1 MSKVI
6 KLGNYKGIEFKVE
19 KVPVSNEEV
28 EQQIQMILAQSSQT
42 EEKDGD
48 TVENGDIATI
58 DFVGL
63 KDDVAFEGGTG
74 NDYDLEIGSGSF
86 IPGFEEQM
94 IGMKVNETR
103 DLNLTFPENY
113 QAEDLAGQDVVF
125 KVTVKKL
132 SVKKEAELNDDFV
145 EGLGVPEIK
154 TVEDLKAYINEG
166 LQQQH
171 DQQYEAQKENTIF
184 DAFMADSEVELDDD
198 AIDEALDRQMSYM
211 ANQMMA
217 QGIQLDQYLQMTG
230 MDEEKL
236 REQMKPSATQQAKLE
251 ALIDE
256 IIAVEKIV
264 VTEEVL
270 DEQLNMVGQAN
281 QMTKEQVL
289 EKIDLEIASEFITM
303 ASKLLEIK
311 SRYLLYKQKDNNEV
325 EDPRL
330 ELMEKLEEYKKFKL
344 ASQDLKDNI
353 TYVDD
358 LYYRKKEEIIID
370 DSMNID
376 DISIDAIKNILPYI
390 LKVKSEDNK
399 PHKYEKLDKIVRG
412 RIVPVEEKIAYIR
425 EIISRDNEVSFIKVI
440 ENVDKDEVIA
450 TFLSVLELIKSRE
463 IVVYQDLFF
472 DDILIKKNLES

>member
-28 EQQIQMILAQSSQT
+28 EQQIQMILTQSSQT

-132 SVKKEAELNDDFV
+132 SVKKAAELNDDFV

-184 DAFMADSEVELDDD
+184 DAFMADSEVELD
-198 AIDEALDRQMSYM
+198 DEALDRQMSYM

-256 IIAVEKIV
+256 IIAVENIV

-289 EKIDLEIASEFITM
+289 EKIDLEGFKRDLSRMQASRI
-303 ASKLLEIK
+303 IV
-311 SRYLLYKQKDNNEV
+311 NNAV
-325 EDPRL
+325 E
-330 ELMEKLEEYKKFKL
+330 K
-344 ASQDLKDNI
+344 
-353 TYVDD
+353 
-358 LYYRKKEEIIID
+358 
-370 DSMNID
+370 
-376 DISIDAIKNILPYI
+376 
-390 LKVKSEDNK
+390 
-399 PHKYEKLDKIVRG
+399 
-412 RIVPVEEKIAYIR
+412 
-425 EIISRDNEVSFIKVI
+425 
-440 ENVDKDEVIA
+440 
-450 TFLSVLELIKSRE
+450 
-463 IVVYQDLFF
+463 
-472 DDILIKKNLES
+472 

>member
-28 EQQIQMILAQSSQT
+28 EQQIQMILTQSSQT

-48 TVENGDIATI
+48 TVEN
-58 DFVGL
+58 
-63 KDDVAFEGGTG
+63 DDVAFEGGTG

-184 DAFMADSEVELDDD
+184 DTFMNDCSRNSIRSILTN
-198 AIDEALDRQMSYM
+198 DRY
-211 ANQMMA
+211 
-217 QGIQLDQYLQMTG
+217 G
-230 MDEEKL
+230 
-236 REQMKPSATQQAKLE
+236 
-251 ALIDE
+251 
-256 IIAVEKIV
+256 
-264 VTEEVL
+264 
-270 DEQLNMVGQAN
+270 
-281 QMTKEQVL
+281 
-289 EKIDLEIASEFITM
+289 
-303 ASKLLEIK
+303 
-311 SRYLLYKQKDNNEV
+311 
-325 EDPRL
+325 
-330 ELMEKLEEYKKFKL
+330 
-344 ASQDLKDNI
+344 
-353 TYVDD
+353 
-358 LYYRKKEEIIID
+358 
-370 DSMNID
+370 
-376 DISIDAIKNILPYI
+376 
-390 LKVKSEDNK
+390 
-399 PHKYEKLDKIVRG
+399 
-412 RIVPVEEKIAYIR
+412 
-425 EIISRDNEVSFIKVI
+425 
-440 ENVDKDEVIA
+440 
-450 TFLSVLELIKSRE
+450 
-463 IVVYQDLFF
+463 
-472 DDILIKKNLES
+472 

>member
-132 SVKKEAELNDDFV
+132 SVKKDAELNDAFV

-171 DQQYEAQKENTIF
+171 
-184 DAFMADSEVELDDD
+184 
-198 AIDEALDRQMSYM
+198 
-211 ANQMMA
+211 
-217 QGIQLDQYLQMTG
+217 QYLQMTG

-236 REQMKPSATQQAKLE
+236 REQMRPSATQQAKLE

-256 IIAVEKIV
+256 IIAVENIV

-289 EKIDLEIASEFITM
+289 EKIDLEGFKRDLSRMQASRI
-303 ASKLLEIK
+303 IV
-311 SRYLLYKQKDNNEV
+311 NNAV
-325 EDPRL
+325 E
-330 ELMEKLEEYKKFKL
+330 K
-344 ASQDLKDNI
+344 
-353 TYVDD
+353 
-358 LYYRKKEEIIID
+358 
-370 DSMNID
+370 
-376 DISIDAIKNILPYI
+376 
-390 LKVKSEDNK
+390 
-399 PHKYEKLDKIVRG
+399 
-412 RIVPVEEKIAYIR
+412 
-425 EIISRDNEVSFIKVI
+425 
-440 ENVDKDEVIA
+440 
-450 TFLSVLELIKSRE
+450 
-463 IVVYQDLFF
+463 
-472 DDILIKKNLES
+472 

>member
-1 MSKVI
+1 
-6 KLGNYKGIEFKVE
+6 
-19 KVPVSNEEV
+19 
-28 EQQIQMILAQSSQT
+28 
-42 EEKDGD
+42 
-48 TVENGDIATI
+48 
-58 DFVGL
+58 
-63 KDDVAFEGGTG
+63 
-74 NDYDLEIGSGSF
+74 
-86 IPGFEEQM
+86 M

-154 TVEDLKAYINEG
+154 TVEDLKAYIKEG

-184 DAFMADSEVELDDD
+184 DTFMNDCEVELDED

-256 IIAVEKIV
+256 IIAVENIV
-264 VTEEVL
+264 VTEAVL
-270 DEQLNMVGQAN
+270 DEQLNMVAQAN

-289 EKIDLEIASEFITM
+289 EKIDLEGFKRDLSRMQASRI
-303 ASKLLEIK
+303 IV
-311 SRYLLYKQKDNNEV
+311 NNAV
-325 EDPRL
+325 E
-330 ELMEKLEEYKKFKL
+330 K
-344 ASQDLKDNI
+344 
-353 TYVDD
+353 
-358 LYYRKKEEIIID
+358 
-370 DSMNID
+370 
-376 DISIDAIKNILPYI
+376 
-390 LKVKSEDNK
+390 
-399 PHKYEKLDKIVRG
+399 
-412 RIVPVEEKIAYIR
+412 
-425 EIISRDNEVSFIKVI
+425 
-440 ENVDKDEVIA
+440 
-450 TFLSVLELIKSRE
+450 
-463 IVVYQDLFF
+463 
-472 DDILIKKNLES
+472 

>member
-63 KDDVAFEGGTG
+63 KDVGDPIELAKK
-74 NDYDLEIGSGSF
+74 YDLEIGSGSF

-184 DAFMADSEVELDDD
+184 DAFMADSEVELDEDT
-198 AIDEALDRQMSYM
+198 IDEALDRQMSYM

-251 ALIDE
+251 TLIDE
-256 IIAVEKIV
+256 IIAVENIV
-264 VTEEVL
+264 VSEEVL
-270 DEQLNMVGQAN
+270 EEQLNMVAQAN

-289 EKIDLEIASEFITM
+289 EKIDLEGFKRDLSRMQASRI
-303 ASKLLEIK
+303 IV
-311 SRYLLYKQKDNNEV
+311 NNAV
-325 EDPRL
+325 E
-330 ELMEKLEEYKKFKL
+330 K
-344 ASQDLKDNI
+344 
-353 TYVDD
+353 
-358 LYYRKKEEIIID
+358 
-370 DSMNID
+370 
-376 DISIDAIKNILPYI
+376 
-390 LKVKSEDNK
+390 
-399 PHKYEKLDKIVRG
+399 
-412 RIVPVEEKIAYIR
+412 
-425 EIISRDNEVSFIKVI
+425 
-440 ENVDKDEVIA
+440 
-450 TFLSVLELIKSRE
+450 
-463 IVVYQDLFF
+463 
-472 DDILIKKNLES
+472 

>member
-19 KVPVSNEEV
+19 KVPVSDEEV

-86 IPGFEEQM
+86 IPGFEDQM

-113 QAEDLAGQDVVF
+113 QAAELAGQDVVF

-132 SVKKEAELNDDFV
+132 SVKKDAELNDAFV

-166 LQQQH
+166 LQQQ
-171 DQQYEAQKENTIF
+171 YETQKENTIF

-256 IIAVEKIV
+256 IIAVENIV

-270 DEQLNMVGQAN
+270 EEQLNMVAQAN

-289 EKIDLEIASEFITM
+289 EKIDLEGFKRDLSRMQASRI
-303 ASKLLEIK
+303 IV
-311 SRYLLYKQKDNNEV
+311 NNAV
-325 EDPRL
+325 E
-330 ELMEKLEEYKKFKL
+330 K
-344 ASQDLKDNI
+344 
-353 TYVDD
+353 
-358 LYYRKKEEIIID
+358 
-370 DSMNID
+370 
-376 DISIDAIKNILPYI
+376 
-390 LKVKSEDNK
+390 
-399 PHKYEKLDKIVRG
+399 
-412 RIVPVEEKIAYIR
+412 
-425 EIISRDNEVSFIKVI
+425 
-440 ENVDKDEVIA
+440 
-450 TFLSVLELIKSRE
+450 
-463 IVVYQDLFF
+463 
-472 DDILIKKNLES
+472 

>member
-184 DAFMADSEVELDDD
+184 DTFMNDCEVELD

-256 IIAVEKIV
+256 IIAVENIV
-264 VTEEVL
+264 VSEEVL
-270 DEQLNMVGQAN
+270 EEQLNMVAQAN

-289 EKIDLEIASEFITM
+289 EKIDLEGFKRDLSRMQASRI
-303 ASKLLEIK
+303 IV
-311 SRYLLYKQKDNNEV
+311 NNAV
-325 EDPRL
+325 E
-330 ELMEKLEEYKKFKL
+330 K
-344 ASQDLKDNI
+344 
-353 TYVDD
+353 
-358 LYYRKKEEIIID
+358 
-370 DSMNID
+370 
-376 DISIDAIKNILPYI
+376 
-390 LKVKSEDNK
+390 
-399 PHKYEKLDKIVRG
+399 
-412 RIVPVEEKIAYIR
+412 
-425 EIISRDNEVSFIKVI
+425 
-440 ENVDKDEVIA
+440 
-450 TFLSVLELIKSRE
+450 
-463 IVVYQDLFF
+463 
-472 DDILIKKNLES
+472 

>member
-1 MSKVI
+1 MIEKGKSFIFTADVATKPEV
-6 KLGNYKGIEFKVE
+6 KLGEYKGLEVDKVSTRVTQKEVDAKIQEEAE
-19 KVPVSNEEV
+19 KNAREVVVTDRPV
-28 EQQIQMILAQSSQT
+28 A
-42 EEKDGD
+42 DGD
-48 TVENGDIATI
+48 EVIL
-58 DFVGL
+58 DFEGFVDGE
-63 KDDVAFEGGTG
+63 AFEGGKGENYPLT
-74 NDYDLEIGSGSF
+74 IGSGSF
-86 IPGFEEQM
+86 IPGFEDQM

-113 QAEDLAGQDVVF
+113 QAAELAGQDVVF

-132 SVKKEAELNDDFV
+132 SVKKDAELNDAFV

-171 DQQYEAQKENTIF
+171 DQQYETQKENTIF

-289 EKIDLEIASEFITM
+289 EKIDLEGFKRDLSRMQASRLIV
-303 ASKLLEIK
+303 
-311 SRYLLYKQKDNNEV
+311 NNAV
-325 EDPRL
+325 E
-330 ELMEKLEEYKKFKL
+330 K
-344 ASQDLKDNI
+344 
-353 TYVDD
+353 
-358 LYYRKKEEIIID
+358 
-370 DSMNID
+370 
-376 DISIDAIKNILPYI
+376 
-390 LKVKSEDNK
+390 
-399 PHKYEKLDKIVRG
+399 
-412 RIVPVEEKIAYIR
+412 
-425 EIISRDNEVSFIKVI
+425 
-440 ENVDKDEVIA
+440 
-450 TFLSVLELIKSRE
+450 
-463 IVVYQDLFF
+463 
-472 DDILIKKNLES
+472 

>member
-63 KDDVAFEGGTG
+63 KDDVAFEGGIG

-198 AIDEALDRQMSYM
+198 AIDEALDRQM
-211 ANQMMA
+211 MA

-256 IIAVEKIV
+256 IIAVENIV
-264 VTEEVL
+264 VSEEVL
-270 DEQLNMVGQAN
+270 EEQLNMVAQAN

-289 EKIDLEIASEFITM
+289 EKIDLEGFKRDLSRMQASRI
-303 ASKLLEIK
+303 IV
-311 SRYLLYKQKDNNEV
+311 NNAV
-325 EDPRL
+325 E
-330 ELMEKLEEYKKFKL
+330 K
-344 ASQDLKDNI
+344 
-353 TYVDD
+353 
-358 LYYRKKEEIIID
+358 
-370 DSMNID
+370 
-376 DISIDAIKNILPYI
+376 
-390 LKVKSEDNK
+390 
-399 PHKYEKLDKIVRG
+399 
-412 RIVPVEEKIAYIR
+412 
-425 EIISRDNEVSFIKVI
+425 
-440 ENVDKDEVIA
+440 
-450 TFLSVLELIKSRE
+450 
-463 IVVYQDLFF
+463 
-472 DDILIKKNLES
+472 

>member
-184 DAFMADSEVELDDD
+184 CIIGDGESQEGQNWEAVMFAAQQKLGNLILFVDDNK
-198 AIDEALDRQMSYM
+198 Q
-211 ANQMMA
+211 
-217 QGIQLDQYLQMTG
+217 QLDNMTSKICN
-230 MDEEKL
+230 MDSFAEKFRSFHWDVQEVDGHNIEEIDKAIEAPVSGKPKFICCHTIKGKGVSFMENQVGWHGRPL
-236 REQMKPSATQQAKLE
+236 KPEEFETAMKELE
-251 ALIDE
+251 A
-256 IIAVEKIV
+256 
-264 VTEEVL
+264 
-270 DEQLNMVGQAN
+270 
-281 QMTKEQVL
+281 
-289 EKIDLEIASEFITM
+289 
-303 ASKLLEIK
+303 
-311 SRYLLYKQKDNNEV
+311 
-325 EDPRL
+325 
-330 ELMEKLEEYKKFKL
+330 
-344 ASQDLKDNI
+344 
-353 TYVDD
+353 
-358 LYYRKKEEIIID
+358 
-370 DSMNID
+370 
-376 DISIDAIKNILPYI
+376 
-390 LKVKSEDNK
+390 
-399 PHKYEKLDKIVRG
+399 
-412 RIVPVEEKIAYIR
+412 
-425 EIISRDNEVSFIKVI
+425 
-440 ENVDKDEVIA
+440 
-450 TFLSVLELIKSRE
+450 
-463 IVVYQDLFF
+463 
-472 DDILIKKNLES
+472 

>member
-28 EQQIQMILAQSSQT
+28 EQQIQMILTQSSQT

-132 SVKKEAELNDDFV
+132 SVKKEAKLNDDFV

-184 DAFMADSEVELDDD
+184 DAFMADSEVELD
-198 AIDEALDRQMSYM
+198 DEALDRQMSYM

-256 IIAVEKIV
+256 IIAVENIV

-289 EKIDLEIASEFITM
+289 EKIDLEGFKRDLSRMQASRI
-303 ASKLLEIK
+303 IV
-311 SRYLLYKQKDNNEV
+311 NNAV
-325 EDPRL
+325 E
-330 ELMEKLEEYKKFKL
+330 K
-344 ASQDLKDNI
+344 
-353 TYVDD
+353 
-358 LYYRKKEEIIID
+358 
-370 DSMNID
+370 
-376 DISIDAIKNILPYI
+376 
-390 LKVKSEDNK
+390 
-399 PHKYEKLDKIVRG
+399 
-412 RIVPVEEKIAYIR
+412 
-425 EIISRDNEVSFIKVI
+425 
-440 ENVDKDEVIA
+440 
-450 TFLSVLELIKSRE
+450 
-463 IVVYQDLFF
+463 
-472 DDILIKKNLES
+472 

>member
-19 KVPVSNEEV
+19 KVPVSDEEV

-48 TVENGDIATI
+48 TVENGIATI

-86 IPGFEEQM
+86 IPGFEDQM

-113 QAEDLAGQDVVF
+113 QAAELAGQDVVF

-132 SVKKEAELNDDFV
+132 SVKKDAELNDAFV

-171 DQQYEAQKENTIF
+171 DQQYETQKENTIF
-184 DAFMADSEVELDDD
+184 DAFMSDSEVELDDD

-289 EKIDLEIASEFITM
+289 EKIDLEGFKRDLSRMQASRLIV
-303 ASKLLEIK
+303 
-311 SRYLLYKQKDNNEV
+311 NNAV
-325 EDPRL
+325 E
-330 ELMEKLEEYKKFKL
+330 K
-344 ASQDLKDNI
+344 
-353 TYVDD
+353 
-358 LYYRKKEEIIID
+358 
-370 DSMNID
+370 
-376 DISIDAIKNILPYI
+376 
-390 LKVKSEDNK
+390 
-399 PHKYEKLDKIVRG
+399 
-412 RIVPVEEKIAYIR
+412 
-425 EIISRDNEVSFIKVI
+425 
-440 ENVDKDEVIA
+440 
-450 TFLSVLELIKSRE
+450 
-463 IVVYQDLFF
+463 
-472 DDILIKKNLES
+472 